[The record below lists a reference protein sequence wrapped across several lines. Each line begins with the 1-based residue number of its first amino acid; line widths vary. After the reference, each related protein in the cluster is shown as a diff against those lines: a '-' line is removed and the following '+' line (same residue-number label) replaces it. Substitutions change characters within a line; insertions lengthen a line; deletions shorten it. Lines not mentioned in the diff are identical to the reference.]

1 MRYLIVL
8 LILALPLL
16 TVSCGGNNP
25 PPAEQHQQPDVAPI
39 RASASSG
46 NAIATPNASAN
57 ASASGN
63 GSAPVPPKDAR
74 FTILCTVVSGSDH
87 VARANEV
94 KSELLRTTR
103 LNGWYVVH
111 DQGRSIVYY
120 GYYRSI
126 NDPQDPKENGR
137 VQADL

>member
-1 MRYLIVL
+1 MDESPKMSSDGL
-8 LILALPLL
+8 LS
-16 TVSCGGNNP
+16 V
-25 PPAEQHQQPDVAPI
+25 
-39 RASASSG
+39 SAS
-46 NAIATPNASAN
+46 
-57 ASASGN
+57 
-63 GSAPVPPKDAR
+63 SAPVPPKDAR

-126 NDPQDPKENGR
+126 NDPVEASIGR
-137 VQADL
+137 D